1 MEKTRITYVSPT
13 EHRSSV
19 NHFGRFLG
27 YLVKMHPGVTT
38 RSPKNRQRRTGRGHV
53 ILKVDADKVVKRLS
67 EKGFC
72 HKDGTPTP
80 NFTFLSD
87 TQAVTN
93 EKINRIFRGIL
104 NYYKIADNRVNFGCR
119 LFYIFSL
126 SLAKVYAAKFR

>member
-1 MEKTRITYVSPT
+1 MEKTLITDVSPT

-27 YLVKMHPGVTT
+27 YQIKMHPGITT
-38 RSPKNRQRRTGRGHV
+38 RSPQNRRIRTGRGHV

-93 EKINRIFRGIL
+93 EKINRILRGIL

-119 LFYIFSL
+119 LFYIFSF